1 MQYLFYF
8 IVCFGASIADAICG
22 IGGGVIVK
30 PVLDLFGWDSVTAI
44 SFLSGCTVLSMSC
57 YSVCRSVAA
66 GEKAVKTKTVTPLAI
81 GAAVGGLVGKQ
92 LFNSIKSLFENV
104 NTIGGIQAI
113 CLAAITIGTLLYTVY
128 KKKITPH
135 EVKSIAAYVVIGL
148 LLGIMSSFLGIGGG
162 PINIVM
168 LHFFF
173 AMDSKTA
180 AANSLYII
188 AISQLSSLFFTIG
201 TNTVPEF
208 KILTLILMV
217 CGGILGSI
225 FGRIINKKMNN
236 EAVDRLFIGMMS
248 VIILISMYNAVKYW
262 G

>member
-128 KKKITPH
+128 KKKITSH

-148 LLGIMSSFLGIGGG
+148 LLGIGGG